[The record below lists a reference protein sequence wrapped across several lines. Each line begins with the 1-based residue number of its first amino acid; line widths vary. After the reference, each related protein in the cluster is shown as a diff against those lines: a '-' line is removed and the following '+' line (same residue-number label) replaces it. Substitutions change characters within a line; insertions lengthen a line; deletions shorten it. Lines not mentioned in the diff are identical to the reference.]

1 MNTLKTIIGEV
12 LKWILRAFVFPIL
25 TLLIIVIVVFNL
37 IPQATMRDYA
47 AEKIGESIHR
57 QVDIGALHLGLRGLS
72 VDSLRLSEVPNFKA
86 GTLFEAK
93 GIRLGW
99 NLRSLWE
106 GLNVRKRFVTKSGGS
121 FHIDDFKNPHY
132 LAHDFSVRWSLSDI
146 DPTFAHL
153 NGWAKLDQG
162 TGLLQNID
170 RLMAT
175 SPSAKIALAPVLALI
190 NIEKLGI
197 VKLGLPD
204 LRHWPIQDIKG
215 NYVFKDG
222 LMTINEF
229 KIDSLELGMGTTGTV
244 DLGSGKLL
252 LDAELKSPQTSVMG
266 ALDAKLRISGTT
278 SNPKVDLSNLKKQ
291 AFKATITNL
300 LENPENVKK
309 NIDST
314 IKNLFR

>member
-1 MNTLKTIIGEV
+1 MNTLKTIFVEM
-12 LKWILRAFVFPIL
+12 LRWILRAFVFPIL
-25 TLLIIVIVVFNL
+25 TLLIVLIVIFNL
-37 IPQATMRDYA
+37 IPQATMREYA
-47 AEKIGESIHR
+47 AGQISSRIHR
-57 QVDIGALHLGLRGLS
+57 QVDIGTLHFGLTGLT

-86 GTLFEAK
+86 GMLFDAK

-99 NLRSLWE
+99 DLRSLRE
-106 GLNVRKRFVTKSGGS
+106 GLDLRKKAVTKSSGS
-121 FHIDDFKNPHY
+121 FRIDDFRNPHY
-132 LAHDFSVRWSLSDI
+132 LARDFTVRWSLSGI
-146 DPTFAHL
+146 DSSLTHL

-162 TGLLQNID
+162 AGLLQNVD
-170 RLMAT
+170 QLMAT
-175 SPSAKIALAPVLALI
+175 SPTAKIALAPVMALI

-222 LMTINEF
+222 LMTIKEF
-229 KIDSLELGMGTTGTV
+229 KIDSPQLGMGTTGTV

-252 LDAELKSPQTSVMG
+252 LDAELHEPKTSLAG
-266 ALDAKLRISGTT
+266 ALDAKLRVTGTT

-291 AFKATITNL
+291 AFQATVKNL

-309 NIDST
+309 NFDAT
-314 IKNLFR
+314 LKNIFH